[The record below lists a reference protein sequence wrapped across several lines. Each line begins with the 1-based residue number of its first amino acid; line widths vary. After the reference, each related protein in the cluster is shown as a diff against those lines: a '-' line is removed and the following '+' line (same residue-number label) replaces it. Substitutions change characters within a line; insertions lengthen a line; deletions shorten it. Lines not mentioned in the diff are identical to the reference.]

1 MTIYIIYAIIILVT
15 IILYFLIKDKKE
27 FLNKIGTITLT
38 AGIITLILGLVL
50 NIALNNFFSDFNII
64 KITTLLLSKFIYN
77 SIFLLT
83 LGVIE
88 ILISKLI
95 QKKKKSS
102 S

>member
-38 AGIITLILGLVL
+38 AGFITLILGLVL

-64 KITTLLLSKFIYN
+64 KITTLLLNKFIYN